1 MPNKWVE
8 YVRSYANQNN
18 LSYACALSQPAC
30 KEGYRAKFGVAKKV
44 PQKVE
49 RERMG
54 LEDINIR
61 PPPPRRK
68 PAQHSKEAFRMA
80 GEDISSRL
88 MRENIPYPPVQ
99 IKIPRISKARTPPV
113 QQEYQQQDDY
123 QDAAP
128 APAKRGR
135 KPKYATA
142 EEKAIAK
149 RQQTLASNLRKTR
162 ERASEKKEGKKMG
175 KEDKR

>member
-8 YVRSYANQNN
+8 HVRSFANQHG

-30 KEGYRAKFGVAKKV
+30 KDSYRAKHGVAKKV

-54 LEDINIR
+54 LEDINIK
-61 PPPPRRK
+61 PPARRK
-68 PAQHSKEAFRMA
+68 PAQHSKEAFKMA
-80 GEDISSRL
+80 AEDIRSNQL
-88 MRENIPYPPVQ
+88 RENVPYRPTKIQ
-99 IKIPRISKARTPPV
+99 IPRISAKRPV
-113 QQEYQQQDDY
+113 VHYEDIYPEEAPVAQ
-123 QDAAP
+123 P
-128 APAKRGR
+128 APQAKRGR

-175 KEDKR
+175 KEDYKF

>member
-1 MPNKWVE
+1 MPNNWIN
-8 YVRSYANQNN
+8 YVKSYAQQHH

-30 KEGYRAKFGVAKKV
+30 KDGYRAKHGISKKV

-54 LEDINIR
+54 LEDINIK
-61 PPPPRRK
+61 PPPRRK
-68 PAQHSKEAFRMA
+68 PAQHSKEAFKMA
-80 GEDISSRL
+80 TEDIRSRL
-88 MRENIPYPPVQ
+88 MRENIPYP
-99 IKIPRISKARTPPV
+99 
-113 QQEYQQQDDY
+113 
-123 QDAAP
+123 AP
-128 APAKRGR
+128 AVGHHFNYEDIYPEAPAQAPAKRGR

-162 ERASEKKEGKKMG
+162 ERSGEKKEGKKMG
-175 KEDKR
+175 KEDFRF

>member
-1 MPNKWVE
+1 MPNNWINFVK
-8 YVRSYANQNN
+8 SYAQQHH
-18 LSYACALSQPAC
+18 LSYACALSQPGC
-30 KEGYRAKFGVAKKV
+30 KDAYRAKHGVAKKV

-54 LEDINIR
+54 LEDINIK
-61 PPPPRRK
+61 PPPRRK
-68 PAQHSKEAFRMA
+68 PAAHSKEAFRMTA
-80 GEDISSRL
+80 EDIRSRL
-88 MRENIPYPPVQ
+88 MRENVPY
-99 IKIPRISKARTPPV
+99 
-113 QQEYQQQDDY
+113 
-123 QDAAP
+123 P
-128 APAKRGR
+128 APAYNHHFNMEDIYPEPAAAAPIATKKGR

-175 KEDKR
+175 KEDFRF